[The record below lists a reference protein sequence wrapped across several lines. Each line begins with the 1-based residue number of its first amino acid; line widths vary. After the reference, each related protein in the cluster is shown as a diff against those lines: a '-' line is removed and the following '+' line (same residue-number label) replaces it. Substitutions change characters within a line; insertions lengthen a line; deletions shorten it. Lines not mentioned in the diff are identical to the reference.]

1 MRMSDW
7 SSDVCS
13 SDLPRA
19 AAPHTRIKTIRAL
32 AEAGVPVGV
41 LVAPV
46 IPMITDRDLEAIL
59 EAAREAG
66 AQSAGHVLLR
76 LPHELTDIRREW
88 LQLHYHERPAPVM
101 SLIRQ
106 LPGGQDSVAP
116 VGMQKGTGARRD
128 RG

>member
-1 MRMSDW
+1 ME
-7 SSDVCS
+7 
-13 SDLPRA
+13 PRA

-46 IPMITDRDLEAIL
+46 IPMITDRDLDAIL
-59 EAAREAG
+59 AAAREAG

-76 LPHELTDIRREW
+76 LPHELKHVWRHW
-88 LQLHYHERPAPVM
+88 LQLHYPERAAHVT

-106 LPGGQDSVAP
+106 VRRGHDYAAHVAQPPRGDRP
-116 VGMQKGTGARRD
+116 VADLLALRAPHPP
-128 RG
+128 